1 MYSVKAYAFC
11 KDDLELIENFNE
23 CIQDK
28 DTIWHCHHRLE
39 THTEEGLINYRG
51 AECPEGFRPGKVNA
65 KKQVLLGL
73 TGTQMGLII
82 FSAKN
87 VLKDITEVEQSL
99 KDFIYYK
106 RYEL

>member
-39 THTEEGLINYRG
+39 THTEEGLL
-51 AECPEGFRPGKVNA
+51 NA
-65 KKQVLLGL
+65 
-73 TGTQMGLII
+73 IP
-82 FSAKN
+82 
-87 VLKDITEVEQSL
+87 
-99 KDFIYYK
+99 
-106 RYEL
+106 R